1 MEKQKEIAKPTL
13 KELLLSDSDRFDLD
27 IPARGKLIN
36 RKTETA
42 ILFNAQHTETQKHN
56 DSVSFAKPFLRL
68 KLWLPPSIPLG
79 IIFLG
84 YIAVLNG
91 HQFNIHGD
99 FAGLVFLVLITSIV
113 ALVIGINNL
122 PNTIRRLSKIQSD
135 RTFVNYFCALYAAMF
150 CTICL
155 LLIVYA
161 VVRIATEAI
170 F

>member
-56 DSVSFAKPFLRL
+56 DSVIFAKPFLRL

-99 FAGLVFLVLITSIV
+99 FAGL
-113 ALVIGINNL
+113 
-122 PNTIRRLSKIQSD
+122 
-135 RTFVNYFCALYAAMF
+135 
-150 CTICL
+150 
-155 LLIVYA
+155 
-161 VVRIATEAI
+161 
-170 F
+170 